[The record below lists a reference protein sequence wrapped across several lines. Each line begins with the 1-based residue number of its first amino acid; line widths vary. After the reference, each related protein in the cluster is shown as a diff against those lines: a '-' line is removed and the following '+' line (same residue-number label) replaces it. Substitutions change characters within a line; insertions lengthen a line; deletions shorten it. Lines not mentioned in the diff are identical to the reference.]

1 MALKAG
7 RYGVTKEQL
16 HKIDSGGGGT
26 TVVANPEGTATVDLT
41 KLKVG
46 DTIYGVE
53 GDTSAC
59 YQTTDD
65 TESAIVDADYIPF
78 LDSSAASGEGA
89 PKKSTWSNFCSKI
102 AAKFA
107 EVFNTY
113 LGITSIGSGL
123 TVDVN
128 GVLVATG
135 SGSGGW
141 PAVSEMTA
149 PTVVESRVTSLS
161 GGYKQVG
168 KTVYVDVSG
177 TINAEMA
184 NIKTFPE
191 LSYWSIFDNLPRP
204 LRDFESLSIDI
215 IRASDNRPLFTTS
228 LVYFNSSSSVLR
240 GTIEITGCNNVDYSV
255 GDTVSIR
262 GTYEAYTAI

>member
-16 HKIDSGGGGT
+16 RKIDSGGGGGT
-26 TVVANPEGTATVDLT
+26 TVVANPEGAATADLT

-78 LDSSAASGEGA
+78 LDSSAASGAGA

-102 AAKFA
+102 AAKF
-107 EVFNTY
+107 ENVFNAY
-113 LGITSIGSGL
+113 LGVTSIGSGL

-141 PAVSEMTA
+141 PAISEMTA
-149 PTVVESRVTSLS
+149 PTIVESRVASVS

-177 TINAEMA
+177 VINASLS
-184 NIKTFPE
+184 NNRTFPE
-191 LSYWSIFDNLPRP
+191 FNYWTIFDSLPRP
-204 LRDFESLSIDI
+204 MQSESLNIEL
-215 IRASDNRPLFTTS
+215 IRNTDDRPIFLMAILYEWDYQGS
-228 LVYFNSSSSVLR
+228 ER
-240 GTIEITGCNNVDYSV
+240 GAIEITGCNNVNYSV
-255 GDTVSIR
+255 GDTFSIR
-262 GTYEAYTAI
+262 GTYEAYSAI